1 MSSYQHRSTYR
12 VTDTLRKVISRMDK
26 EADNLHLLV
35 ELLDIT
41 VTLSRAI
48 EIDGAGNPNLLREV
62 LDFADVLNTLRKI
75 AIVNEAAARY
85 PL

>member
-1 MSSYQHRSTYR
+1 
-12 VTDTLRKVISRMDK
+12 MDK

-62 LDFADVLNTLRKI
+62 P
-75 AIVNEAAARY
+75 Y
-85 PL
+85 